1 MKRAVFKNKIYYYS
15 LIIILIVLLVVNT
28 TQLMDNN
35 WKMLIP
41 VIVQIVLL
49 FLIFSKNYLSKI
61 AIKIWLIVL
70 LITGGIQIF
79 TGVFYLLAEETNLTN
94 LVIRVLFVTV
104 EILLLVNIKSI
115 VLIDEELP

>member
-1 MKRAVFKNKIYYYS
+1 MKRVVFNNKIYYYS
-15 LIIILIVLLVVNT
+15 LITILIVLLVLNII
-28 TQLMDNN
+28 QLMDGN

-41 VIVQIVLL
+41 IIIQIVLL

-79 TGVFYLLAEETNLTN
+79 TGVFYLLAEENSLTN
-94 LVIRVLFVTV
+94 LVIRVLFVTL
-104 EILLLVNIKSI
+104 EILLLINIKSI
-115 VLIDEELP
+115 VLVDEELS